1 MPESVMDQVL
11 LAVAKFYLFLPSLLM
26 NAVYAMG
33 PVVAPLLG
41 LALCCAFPFIA
52 LRDKKEG

>member
-1 MPESVMDQVL
+1 MEAILSAMYAFV
-11 LAVAKFYLFLPSLLM
+11 KTYLIVPSLVFDL
-26 NAVYAMG
+26 VYKMG

-52 LRDKKEG
+52 LRDKTDA